1 MDYGTPTSLPWDV
14 VPQDPNSFAPI
25 KRISR
30 HSDQFYEL
38 VGDLIIAGALAECPQ
53 FRPLP

>member
-1 MDYGTPTSLPWDV
+1 MDYGTPTSLPRGV

-38 VGDLIIAGALAECPQ
+38 VGDLIIAGAFAECPQ